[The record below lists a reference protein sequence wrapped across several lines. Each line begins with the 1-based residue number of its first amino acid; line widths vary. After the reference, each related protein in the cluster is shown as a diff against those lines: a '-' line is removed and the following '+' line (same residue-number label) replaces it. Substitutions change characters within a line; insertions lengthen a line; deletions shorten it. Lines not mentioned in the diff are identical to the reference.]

1 MPKQSIHRGFGR
13 HLPLIQTICDFIL
26 LNAILLVL
34 VFWVL
39 PEPSMIGKRRFVFLL
54 ANVALIAVS
63 SYFMRVHA
71 NRTIHTERL
80 MASCI
85 KGILMQQMLF
95 VALMC
100 LFLPN
105 VGSSHFFGIDLAAC
119 VISFPLMWIVSYQII
134 KQYRRSGGNSRKVVI
149 VGTGDTALRVQRNL
163 MREAGFGVHILGFF
177 GPEQHSVPDEQYKG
191 SIDLLGSFVKKNK
204 IEDIY
209 CAGSTVTEDDIKRTI
224 KITDDNFCQFYYVPP
239 LNHHIKRDF
248 ALTAV
253 NGSLPALTM
262 HSPQIQQLG
271 NRMLKR
277 AFDILFSA
285 CVLGTAPLLL
295 PPIAIAIKLSSKGP
309 IFFTQERTGY
319 RGKSFKCYKFRTM
332 KVNSESDSRQATKDD
347 DRKTRLGNFLRHTS
361 IDELPQ
367 FWNVFKGNMSVVGP
381 RPHMLAHTEEYRRL
395 IDQYMVRHIVKPGI
409 TGWAQITG
417 SRGATDELWQME
429 ERVDKDV
436 WYIEHWSFMLDL
448 KIIIRTLTNA
458 AKGEENAY

>member
-1 MPKQSIHRGFGR
+1 MPKLSIYRGFGR
-13 HLPLIQTICDFIL
+13 YLPLLQTICDFIL

-39 PEPSMIGKRRFVFLL
+39 PDPSMSGKRRFVFLL

-63 SYFMRVHA
+63 SYFMRVHD
-71 NRTIHTERL
+71 NRTIHAERL
-80 MASCI
+80 IASCI
-85 KGILMQQMLF
+85 KGILVQQMLF
-95 VALMC
+95 VALMY
-100 LFLPN
+100 LFMP
-105 VGSSHFFGIDLAAC
+105 GIGTPHFFGIDFAAC
-119 VISFPLMWIVSYQII
+119 IITFPLMWLVSYHII
-134 KQYRRSGGNSRKVVI
+134 KQYRRSGGNSRRVVI
-149 VGTGDTALRVQRNL
+149 VGTGDTGLRVQRNL
-163 MREAGFGVHILGFF
+163 MRETGYGVHILGFF
-177 GPEQHSVPDEQYKG
+177 GSEQNTVSDELYKG
-191 SIDLLGSFVKKNK
+191 SIDSLDAFVKENK
-204 IEDIY
+204 IDDIY
-209 CAGSTVTEDDIKRTI
+209 CAGSTVTEDDIKETI

-239 LNHHIKRDF
+239 LTHHIKRNF

-253 NGSLPALTM
+253 NNSLPALTM
-262 HSPQIQQLG
+262 YTPQMQRLG
-271 NRMLKR
+271 NRLLKR
-277 AFDILFSA
+277 TFDIVFSA
-285 CVLGTAPLLL
+285 SVLGTAPLLL
-295 PPIAIAIKLSSKGP
+295 PPIAIAIKLSSRGP
-309 IFFTQERTGY
+309 VFFTQERTGY

-367 FWNVFKGNMSVVGP
+367 FWNVLKGEMSVVGP

-448 KIIIRTLTNA
+448 KIIVRTLTNA
-458 AKGEENAY
+458 AQGEENAY